1 MKKRLHVVAV
11 CGFGIGTS
19 LIMRITIEK
28 VLQDMGVAADVENAD
43 IMTAA
48 SLTADLIYTSQAFCD
63 QLECR
68 ENAAVIVI
76 QNILSYDEIK
86 EKTREVMS
94 ASFDGARD
102 AQSGASAVE

>member
-28 VLQDMGVAADVENAD
+28 VLQDMGMAADVENAD

-48 SLTADLIYTSQAFCD
+48 SLTADLIYTSQEFCD
-63 QLECR
+63 QLACGG
-68 ENAAVIVI
+68 NAAVIVI
-76 QNILSYDEIK
+76 HNILSYDEIK
-86 EKTREVMS
+86 EKTQKAMS
-94 ASFDGARD
+94 ASLDGAVE
-102 AQSGASAVE
+102 AQPGVSALE